1 LTDLALPCK
10 HNPNTDQQGAKVM
23 ARCAGP
29 NSIQGWFFVSIASLG
44 LQVLSLDANAACT
57 LGKLAELKVTMNGLT
72 PVIRVLINGKEL
84 KFAVDSSSYYNIVG
98 ASAAASAGLRLMPAP
113 SWLAAKGADGKSLL
127 SVAAADDFMVG
138 GLRVKNIEFLAGGG
152 DSGSGIDGV
161 LGQSWFQNYDVEYD
175 LGNSVIRL
183 MRPEDC
189 ADAGLAY
196 WATAKQTYSVVEINS
211 MTPAQ
216 PFVTGVAM
224 LNGAQIRVLFDT
236 GANASRI
243 SPQAAAHAGLKADP
257 SDLVDA
263 GYSRGMG
270 RPAVMTHLAPFSSF
284 KVGDEEI
291 RNPRLR
297 VGDTREGT
305 DMLLGADFFLSHRI
319 FVSNEQ
325 RKVYFTYNGGP
336 VFSASR

>member
-1 LTDLALPCK
+1 
-10 HNPNTDQQGAKVM
+10 
-23 ARCAGP
+23 
-29 NSIQGWFFVSIASLG
+29 
-44 LQVLSLDANAACT
+44 
-57 LGKLAELKVTMNGLT
+57 
-72 PVIRVLINGKEL
+72 
-84 KFAVDSSSYYNIVG
+84 
-98 ASAAASAGLRLMPAP
+98 LMPAP

-175 LGNSVIRL
+175 LGNGVIRL